1 MTAHLSLVPEGGA
14 ADPVEEAPEYPLA
27 ANLAGRQRMLNQRLQ
42 KEVLAARYGGNAS
55 LPEATAALLRAT
67 VRALRDGGDVRY
79 DGGTRRVPPAPTAEI
94 AASFAAQARAV
105 EALIEAAF
113 AVLEEPAALGAMLE
127 AGNALHQEADRGTRL
142 YQSHL
147 AETANEK
154 ARMEHVLHAVMDQSH
169 AVSVRS
175 EELAESATELEAI
188 ASETTRTAA
197 SLGGVA
203 QELHQREQGLA
214 KAGATL
220 RSECASVSE
229 AMKGARRDLEELRKR
244 VARATGRMEELG
256 ANSSAIGRMLEL
268 IRSVAEQTNLLALNA
283 TIEAAR
289 AGEAGRGFAVVAS
302 EVKELARQTR
312 AATDDIEGRITTLR
326 ESAAGA
332 TASVEDLGRHIGA
345 VDEATG
351 AAEAALVR
359 QSRAMVDIDEA
370 GRHVAEQTSC
380 IEGAAQDLGGSLR
393 KLEGA
398 AAEVLKSSAGLS
410 AVSGELAGLT
420 QDTST

>member
-42 KEVLAARYGGNAS
+42 KEVLAARYGGDAS

-214 KAGATL
+214 KAGAPG
-220 RSECASVSE
+220 RRRRGERGQGAG
-229 AMKGARRDLEELRKR
+229 AADARRDRRHRRPHHDAARERSRGHGERGGPR
-244 VARATGRMEELG
+244 PAQRRRGRGHGSRRGRARAAVTGD
-256 ANSSAIGRMLEL
+256 GRY
-268 IRSVAEQTNLLALNA
+268 R
-283 TIEAAR
+283 
-289 AGEAGRGFAVVAS
+289 
-302 EVKELARQTR
+302 
-312 AATDDIEGRITTLR
+312 
-326 ESAAGA
+326 
-332 TASVEDLGRHIGA
+332 
-345 VDEATG
+345 
-351 AAEAALVR
+351 
-359 QSRAMVDIDEA
+359 
-370 GRHVAEQTSC
+370 
-380 IEGAAQDLGGSLR
+380 
-393 KLEGA
+393 
-398 AAEVLKSSAGLS
+398 
-410 AVSGELAGLT
+410 
-420 QDTST
+420 